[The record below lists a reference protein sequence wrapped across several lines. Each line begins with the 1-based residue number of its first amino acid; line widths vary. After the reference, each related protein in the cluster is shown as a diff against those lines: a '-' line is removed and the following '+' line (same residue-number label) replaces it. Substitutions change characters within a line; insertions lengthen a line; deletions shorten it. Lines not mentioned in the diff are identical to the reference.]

1 MNLTPSMPMGIW
13 RLNKAPALGS
23 ELRGRVV
30 AFCPSDALIFQKAK
44 EKGIL
49 REGSCKGSY
58 MPLLK
63 EVAGIPGDVIDY
75 SDGFIINGH
84 RIPNSSNQNL
94 DILVDQIFISQHF
107 IVPDG
112 FVWLM
117 SSYSSSSFDSRYFG
131 IINESQIVG
140 LADQILV
147 SN

>member
-1 MNLTPSMPMGIW
+1 MSPKAAVKLPTAIVFMVFCLSGIILTFWTGGLIVNLTPSMPMGIW

-63 EVAGIPGDVIDY
+63 EVAGIPGGI
-75 SDGFIINGH
+75 S
-84 RIPNSSNQNL
+84 RIS
-94 DILVDQIFISQHF
+94 
-107 IVPDG
+107 
-112 FVWLM
+112 
-117 SSYSSSSFDSRYFG
+117 
-131 IINESQIVG
+131 
-140 LADQILV
+140 
-147 SN
+147 